1 MQHSERA
8 ARSRGIGAITAA
20 AVLWGT
26 VGVTTQTIYGL
37 ASTNALSI
45 GFWRL
50 ALAAPVLLA
59 FGWRRLGRGM
69 WRIARRDLAWMALIG
84 AMLGL
89 YQVCFFAAISQI
101 GVAVATLVTLCTAP
115 VFVAAISIPAL
126 GERLSGAKLLALA
139 GALAGT
145 ALLVE
150 LGPAAGRNSAAGIL
164 LALGSGAGYATM
176 TIAGRKLADRC
187 HPLQTTAVSFSSGAL
202 MLLACAAPAGFVAA
216 YPLGGWL
223 LLVYLGV
230 VPSALA
236 YALFLSGMRETS
248 ATAASLLTLLEPLT
262 ATVLAW
268 ALFGEQLGPRSLLGG
283 ICLLGALAL
292 LYRSERA
299 APSSSAV

>member
-1 MQHSERA
+1 MQQSERA
-8 ARSRGIGAITAA
+8 ARSRGVGAITAA

-26 VGVTTQTIYGL
+26 VGVTTQAIYGL
-37 ASTNALSI
+37 AATNALSI

-59 FGWRRLGRGM
+59 LGRGRLGPGM

-89 YQVCFFAAISQI
+89 YQVCFFAAISHI

-115 VFVAAISIPAL
+115 VFVAIISIPAL
-126 GERLSGAKLLALA
+126 GERPGGLKLLALA
-139 GALAGT
+139 AALAGT

-150 LGPAAGRNSAAGIL
+150 LGPAAAGKSGAIGVL

-176 TIAGRKLADRC
+176 TVAGRKLAGRC
-187 HPLQTTAVSFSSGAL
+187 HALQTTAVSFSSGAL
-202 MLLACAAPAGFVAA
+202 LLLACALPAGFVAS
-216 YPLGGWL
+216 YPATGWL

-236 YALFLSGMRETS
+236 YALFLSGMRTTS
-248 ATAASLLTLLEPLT
+248 ATSASLITLLEPLT
-262 ATVLAW
+262 AALLAW
-268 ALFGEQLGPRSLLGG
+268 ALFGEQLGPRSMLGG
-283 ICLLGALAL
+283 VCLLGALAL
-292 LYRSERA
+292 LYRSDG
-299 APSSSAV
+299 